1 MKENKIIVGIDWLQ
15 YKGMFKY
22 KQELDKN
29 GILQI
34 GSFIFKKSEQRT
46 KDFESLYNVQM
57 CEETTGEIIDFAV
70 ICADWNFKQRLG
82 KDLQIVKVYNHN
94 FYMYSIK
101 EIVNA
106 VKQFFYIEKI
116 MRVDFYAD
124 FYRFDTCECETF
136 IKRVANADIEI
147 NGGRQ
152 TQIIL
157 KNKRYE
163 SATFGT
169 RNTPVRCYL
178 YNKTKEL
185 KTSGKEYIYSFHELN
200 GFEPDKRDVW
210 RLEFSVLQ
218 PAMVMMHEDGNE
230 LYTIAELEFD
240 KCNNNNYIYFLKMF
254 IERYFKFKTNDTRR
268 KIKNVKLFYS
278 DLTALPV
285 KLKNRKYLSR
295 ITKRTDKTIL
305 KAIAKL
311 NDELREFRMQELT
324 HEQINYFVKTRQ
336 LQRFYNENKEI
347 LNI

>member
-1 MKENKIIVGIDWLQ
+1 MEANKIIVGIDWLQ
-15 YKGMFKY
+15 YKGIFKY

-57 CEETTGEIIDFAV
+57 CEETTGEIIDFAIV
-70 ICADWNFKQRLG
+70 CADWNFKQRLG
-82 KDLQIVKVYNHN
+82 KDLQVVKVYNHN

-124 FYRFDTCECETF
+124 FYKFDTCECETF

-200 GFEPDKRDVW
+200 GFEPEKRDVW
-210 RLEFSVLQ
+210 RMEFSVLQ
-218 PAMVMMHEDGNE
+218 PSMVMMHEDGNE
-230 LYTIAELEFD
+230 LYTIAELELE
-240 KCNNNNYIYFLKMF
+240 KCCGRNFEYLYKMF
-254 IERYFKFKTNDTRR
+254 VQRYFVFKTNDTRR
-268 KIKNVKLFYS
+268 KTKNVELFKV
-278 DLTALPV
+278 DFKNMPV
-285 KLKNRKYLSR
+285 KFKNRKYLSR
-295 ITKRTDKTIL
+295 LTKRTDKTVL

-311 NDELREFRMQELT
+311 NDELREFRLQELT

-336 LQRFYNENKEI
+336 LERFYNENKEI